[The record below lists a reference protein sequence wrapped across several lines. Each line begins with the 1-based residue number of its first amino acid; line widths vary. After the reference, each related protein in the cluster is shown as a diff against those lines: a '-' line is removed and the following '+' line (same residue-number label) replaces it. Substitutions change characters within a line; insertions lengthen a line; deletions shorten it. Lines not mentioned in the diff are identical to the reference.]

1 MDPKPDPSPTTPNQ
15 TTTTSP
21 EAKGSFQDRV
31 NQLTRR
37 ASDAERA
44 ASTSVAE
51 NTELRTQLSRVE
63 QQLAELA
70 SRSASPA
77 PVLPASQET
86 TPAGQPQNFDAMV
99 QAISDRVLGVVK
111 PVIDEVQ
118 TTAVNTQLA
127 QKQKAS
133 FDAASRVHPEL
144 ANADSELFKT
154 FEKLWDGRPDLHQV
168 DGSPQ
173 LLAEAARGLLS
184 EARAADQIRKI
195 AASAETPSSA
205 RPAPADAK
213 ADEEVSEALQTLA
226 ADGKEGGWSSDD
238 MDDFL
243 RLRIRQFGKTG
254 K

>member
-1 MDPKPDPSPTTPNQ
+1 
-15 TTTTSP
+15 
-21 EAKGSFQDRV
+21 
-31 NQLTRR
+31 
-37 ASDAERA
+37 
-44 ASTSVAE
+44 
-51 NTELRTQLSRVE
+51 LSRVE

-77 PVLPASQET
+77 PVMPAPQEP
-86 TPAGQPQNFDAMV
+86 TPAAQPNNFDAMV
-99 QAISDRVLGVVK
+99 QAISDKVLNAVQ

-118 TTAVNTQLA
+118 TTAADTQLV
-127 QKQKAS
+127 QKQKVS

-144 ANADSELFKT
+144 ANPDSELFKT
-154 FEKLWDGRPDLHQV
+154 FEKLWDGRPDLHAV

-184 EARAADQIRKI
+184 ESRAADQVRKI
-195 AASAETPSSA
+195 AASAETPSSP
-205 RPAPADAK
+205 RPAPADAQG
-213 ADEEVSEALQTLA
+213 DEEVSEALQNLA
-226 ADGKEGGWSSDD
+226 AEGKEGGWSSDD